1 MAKVYEVEFDIEGTY
16 QDIIHEVLSWC
27 EERIERHV
35 GTPIK
40 LNKDSTFEHEIG
52 IDLTT
57 RTIDNQSWVLEYK
70 VPQQSDPRFDW
81 KSCISLLELH
91 NKVTFNLSLET
102 TNVYAFPSRP
112 RIIPNLISKFNCSK
126 NGWNLHRIPIIV
138 SENNELLFLKQ
149 LKSDDRPLPFVAVSQ
164 LADGSTY
171 FDMDKLADVLC
182 VISNVFLLDRETTF
196 AISDTLGRE
205 WSVFNGAARVYMP
218 RLGNDMYKHP
228 LYTPNYISEKGHEK
242 VARKIFRDLIDNS
255 LNRQKKNSIGLES
268 APLLLSKAV

>member
-1 MAKVYEVEFDIEGTY
+1 MVKVYEVEFDIEGTY
-16 QDIIHEVLSWC
+16 QDIIREVLSWC

-35 GTPIK
+35 GTPVK
-40 LNKDSTFEHEIG
+40 LNMDSTFEHEIG

-57 RTIDNQSWVLEYK
+57 RTIDNQSWILEYK

-102 TNVYAFPSRP
+102 TNVFAFPSRP
-112 RIIPNLISKFNCSK
+112 RIIPDLISKFNCSK
-126 NGWNLHRIPIIV
+126 NGWSLNRTIIV

-149 LKSDDRPLPFVAVSQ
+149 LRSDDRPLPFVAVSQ

-171 FDMDKLADVLC
+171 FDMNKLADVLC
-182 VISNVFLLDRETTF
+182 GISNVFLLDRETTF
-196 AISDTLGRE
+196 AISNTLGRE

-218 RLGNDMYKHP
+218 KLGNDMYKHP
-228 LYTPNYISEKGHEK
+228 LYTPNYINEKGHEK
-242 VARKIFRDLIDNS
+242 VARKIFRELIDNS
-255 LNRQKKNSIGLES
+255 LNRQKTEP
-268 APLLLSKAV
+268 PLLLSKAVL